1 MPDVHCKKTSSYN
14 NMNNLAKEI
23 AQNIIDQRTKIGLS
37 SSEASLKA
45 GFSRGYLGKVERDGV
60 RITVEK
66 LYQLARV
73 LDCEVTD
80 LLPEDHPDLLD

>member
-1 MPDVHCKKTSSYN
+1 
-14 NMNNLAKEI
+14 MNNLAKEI
-23 AQNIIDQRTKIGLS
+23 AQNIIDKRTKIGLS
-37 SSEASLKA
+37 SSDASIKA
-45 GFSRGYLGKVERDGV
+45 GFSRGYLGKVERGGV

-80 LLPEDHPDLLD
+80 LLPVDRPDLLK